1 MPVRN
6 ETVPAI
12 RAPRTAGR
20 VSVASRRRAARASGD
35 TGRVLR
41 EPAPVEHRY
50 VRRVA
55 LGSVA
60 RVSVLFHLCG
70 LVAFLVA
77 AMVLWIVASAFG
89 VVGEVE
95 GFMDDLGFEGFEF
108 VSGTLL
114 WAGLLIGLAVTAIL
128 VVLTVF
134 AAALYNLF
142 ADLAGGIEIE
152 LTDGHQAAVARAR
165 DAGVEGTNGN
175 GAPRR

>member
-1 MPVRN
+1 M
-6 ETVPAI
+6 
-12 RAPRTAGR
+12 
-20 VSVASRRRAARASGD
+20 
-35 TGRVLR
+35 
-41 EPAPVEHRY
+41 
-50 VRRVA
+50 RRVA

-60 RVSVLFHLCG
+60 RVSVLFYLCG
-70 LVAFLVA
+70 LVAFVVA

-95 GFMDDLGFEGFEF
+95 SFMDDLGFEGFEF

-128 VVLTVF
+128 VVLTVL

-152 LTDGHQAAVARAR
+152 LTDTHRHADDRVERAR
-165 DAGVEGTNGN
+165 QAGGNGTNGN
-175 GAPRR
+175 GARRR